1 MTVILSDTVVGGGV
15 VDRLVDVVTV
25 VTRLVAFS
33 SVTRLGAAL
42 VIVRLAG
49 DRVVVSD
56 VDVPDVVLSTD
67 GSPSDGLSDSPFTTD
82 VHEDVPE
89 GESDVLNVGSARLLV
104 AGSTLSVTGGAAH
117 ATQLMTSRQ
126 ARTKTTRRSV
136 VSDFCLLYFNIFII
150 YRDAWQVSRKACARP
165 A

>member
-1 MTVILSDTVVGGGV
+1 MTVILSDTVVGGV
-15 VDRLVDVVTV
+15 VDRLVDVVTD

-33 SVTRLGAAL
+33 VMRLVAAL
-42 VIVRLAG
+42 VVRG
-49 DRVVVSD
+49 VVVPD
-56 VDVPDVVLSTD
+56 VDVSDVVLSTD

-89 GESDVLNVGSARLLV
+89 GESDVLNVGSVRLFV
-104 AGSTLSVTGGAAH
+104 AESTLSVTGGAH

-136 VSDFCLLYFNIFII
+136 VSVFCLLYFNISII
-150 YRDAWQVSRKACARP
+150 YRDAWQDSRKACARP